1 MSLDTVELVMEIEEA
16 FEIRI
21 PENAAWKMT
30 TVGDVY
36 QYILEQQKN
45 EAGQQ
50 PAVCLTAVTFYK
62 LRRMLVAELGL
73 DRSHLR
79 PDSSTDAILP
89 AENRG
94 QLWARLEKALQLKL
108 PELAMSPLVAIFCW
122 MGPVVAGLLLTAIM
136 LPTFPPPAAVLA
148 GGIGCLILLI
158 TCYGIAESHA
168 TLPALAF
175 ATMGG
180 LAKVVLSDNL
190 AKIRQQY
197 PLPGRSDT
205 WEVLQAI
212 IVKQLGVDPKFVTPE
227 ASFIYDLGC
236 G

>member
-21 PENAAWKMT
+21 PDNVAWKMT

-36 QYILEQQKN
+36 QYILEQQMN
-45 EAGQQ
+45 ETGQQ

-62 LRRMLVAELGL
+62 LHRMLVAELGL
-73 DRSHLR
+73 DRSQFA
-79 PDSSTDAILP
+79 PGSSTDAILP
-89 AENRG
+89 MENRG
-94 QLWARLEKALQLKL
+94 QLWSRLEKALQLKL
-108 PELAMSPLVAIFCW
+108 PELVMPRPVAILCW
-122 MGPVVAGLLLTAIM
+122 LGPVLAGLLLAAVM
-136 LPTFPPPAAVLA
+136 LPTFPLPAAVLA

-168 TLPALAF
+168 TLPAPAF
-175 ATMGG
+175 ATLGD
-180 LAKVVLSDNL
+180 LAKVVFGDNL
-190 AKIRQQY
+190 TKIRQKY
-197 PLPGRSDT
+197 PLPGRSDI

-212 IVKQLGVDPKFVTPE
+212 IVKQLGVEPKDVTPD
-227 ASFIYDLGC
+227 ANFVYDLGC